1 MKQRPEYVVAV
12 SVVVLV
18 HDFLIQ
24 EHWYTSLLGERSCE
38 SSLADLV
45 GDVDARPSDP
55 LRVHVLDAEEGA
67 DEAAGA
73 DLQGPLVLAAA
84 IGGDGEAVGD
94 DEEALLHPAEAE
106 AAEPAARPGER
117 RPRRVPRRRRAA
129 RVVHVGGR
137 GGPRRERRP
146 GPEVR
151 DGGRRGGRLRGVRV
165 HGVRGTGPHRR
176 RRREGVAAAA
186 LPAEHAVV
194 RGGGGGGG
202 VGRRGP
208 GATATAAAGEGGGGR
223 CRRRGGRHG
232 ARARARSRRP
242 RRRRGRRERDGREL
256 SL

>member
-24 EHWYTSLLGERSCE
+24 EHWYTSLLGERSGE

-106 AAEPAARPGER
+106 AAPASSMLAGEAAPGENGDRAPKSATEVAAEEGSAESVSMASGEPAPTAADDAKGWR
-117 RPRRVPRRRRAA
+117 RPHSPRSMRSS
-129 RVVHVGGR
+129 
-137 GGPRRERRP
+137 
-146 GPEVR
+146 
-151 DGGRRGGRLRGVRV
+151 
-165 HGVRGTGPHRR
+165 
-176 RRREGVAAAA
+176 
-186 LPAEHAVV
+186 
-194 RGGGGGGG
+194 
-202 VGRRGP
+202 
-208 GATATAAAGEGGGGR
+208 GE
-223 CRRRGGRHG
+223 
-232 ARARARSRRP
+232 
-242 RRRRGRRERDGREL
+242 EE
-256 SL
+256 